1 MNIDSEYARRQAT
14 QLATFEVQAARARA
28 NRSQQA
34 YRAQGDALATLDKA
48 LRTFSTTIR
57 EFKGDTRPVLANEA
71 VFSQEGRATAQVGAT
86 ASTGRYSFFVERL
99 ASAHQ
104 LALEGLTADGISTQG
119 VLTLQQAGKSYSLD
133 LTSVDRDG
141 DGLNSPEELQQALA
155 TTLAGSGISTA
166 LVRADGKLSLVLSAR
181 ESGAAQAVS
190 LSIQG
195 ASGPLAAAVAAP
207 RTLAEARDA
216 QVRLGGEDGLL
227 LTQPTNRFDGVVE
240 GVSLTF
246 TQVHRPGESPLQV
259 TVRRDEK
266 GTRERVQGFI
276 DAFNTLLGSF
286 DSLTASGGSDGSGR
300 GPLAGDA
307 TVRSIE
313 NRLNGLLRSGF
324 GGHSLVEYG
333 VSADRNGKLMLDAKR
348 LEKALTE
355 QPQELDKLFREPGRL
370 VDSLERSLTP
380 YIGSTGQLKSRRDAI
395 ASNIRRMDGVFES
408 LQRHYDTSYQR
419 YLRQYTAMTQAL
431 ASMQQTG
438 GLFA

>member
-34 YRAQGDALATLDKA
+34 YRAQGDALANLDKA
-48 LRTFSTTIR
+48 LRTFNTAIR

>member
-119 VLTLQQAGKSYSLD
+119 VLTFQQAGKSYSLD